1 MINRRFFVLLLLLIP
16 EMIFSQ
22 QYLWPT
28 NASHYL
34 SSSFGEYRPR
44 HFHAGL
50 DIKTWNTTGY
60 KVFAI
65 DDGYIWRIRTS
76 FNGYGKVVYQKLS
89 DGRIA
94 VYAHLDHFIPKIEDL
109 VAQLH
114 QEQGSYDIDY
124 FPQRDDFPLKRGQ
137 VIAYTGN
144 TGTRYPHLHFEI
156 RNAKNEPLNPLELG
170 LSVKD
175 RVPPNPQ
182 ELAIV
187 PLNPGGTV
195 NGSPLTHLSR
205 LTYLGNHAYRTKPI
219 TATGTFG
226 IEMKAYD
233 GVSDVYNKYSVYS
246 ASLLVDDSLAFKFQY
261 DHFRFSD
268 NALITIER
276 DYALER
282 QGYGRFQRL
291 FKTPFTQHL
300 PFYTSGQTGH
310 LNLLPGK
317 HNLTVELKDYYG
329 NTSTVNIPVNVAAPS
344 EVNSVWQSDSTGMV
358 SCTLTHPDSGTPEK
372 TQLFYAV
379 DAKQGK
385 RLVNPVDT
393 LDTAEFITYRFA
405 PKPNDRAYYL
415 KVQNSAGDLQRLIP
429 HSVMPDTVDQY
440 PLRWHFTENG
450 MVAEINFTRPH
461 YGNFTMDVLSLQ
473 VDSTI
478 AFHTRDF
485 QRWTTGH
492 LDPSLF
498 RDAAIFISN
507 QSTGES
513 KAVSENFAVA
523 SRNSGTELLAGTHS
537 AKIQLAPRTVYFPG
551 LLWYKVQDGDDS
563 MYSKI
568 YSFYPRTMPFQNTG
582 QVQIALPE
590 VNFPKRQLSIY
601 YSSDDKDWNY
611 LPAEFSAD
619 STRLTG
625 EIFSLESF
633 TLQRDSIPPVIE
645 VDTPV
650 EGSSLSATALKR
662 LEFKVLDEKS
672 GLSGEGSIQLLLDGE
687 PIIFEFNPIT
697 KVLIYRVRDQL
708 TQGSHTLQLTAKDAA
723 GNSTMKIVKFTLR

>member
-1 MINRRFFVLLLLLIP
+1 MINRRFFILLLLLIP
-16 EMIFSQ
+16 EMLFSQ

-28 NASHYL
+28 DASHYL

-94 VYAHLDHFIPKIEDL
+94 VYAHLDHFTPKIEDL
-109 VAQLH
+109 VDKLH

-137 VIAYTGN
+137 IIAYTGN

-170 LSVKD
+170 LSIKD
-175 RVPPNPQ
+175 QVPPNPQ

-226 IEMKAYD
+226 VEIKAYD
-233 GVSDVYNKYSVYS
+233 GVNDVYNKYSVYS

-291 FKTPFTQHL
+291 FKTPFTRHL
-300 PFYTSGQTGH
+300 PFYNSGQTGH
-310 LNLLPGK
+310 LNLSPGK

-344 EVNSVWQSDSTGMV
+344 EVSPVWQSDSTGLV
-358 SCTLTHPDSGTPEK
+358 SCTLTFPDSGASNQ
-372 TQLFYAV
+372 TQLFYAI
-379 DAKQGK
+379 DTQQGK

-393 LDTAEFITYRFA
+393 LTIANTVTYRFA

-415 KVQNSAGDLQRLIP
+415 EVQNSRGDLQKLMP
-429 HSVMPDTVDQY
+429 FSLKPDSVDHY

-450 MVAEINFTRPH
+450 MVAEINFTQPH

-473 VDSTI
+473 IDSTI
-478 AFHTRDF
+478 TFHTRDF
-485 QRWTTGH
+485 RRWTTGH

-523 SRNSGTELLAGTHS
+523 SRHNGTELQAGTHS

-551 LLWYKVQDGDDS
+551 MLWYTVQDGDES

-568 YSFYPRTMPFQNTG
+568 YSFYPRTMPFENTG
-582 QVQIALPE
+582 QVEIALPE
-590 VNFPKRQLSIY
+590 VNFPKRQLGIY
-601 YSSDDKDWNY
+601 YSSDDNDWNY

-619 STRLTG
+619 STQLVG
-625 EIFSLESF
+625 EILSLESF
-633 TLQRDSIPPVIE
+633 MLQRDSIPPVI
-645 VDTPV
+645 VIDKPAD
-650 EGSSLSATALKR
+650 GSSLRASALKR
-662 LEFKVLDEKS
+662 LEFKVFDEKS

-708 TQGSHTLQLTAKDAA
+708 ARGSHTVQLTAKDAA